1 MRRTILLLATVLA
14 VAGLS
19 AAAAQQAGAA
29 SAPVQLT
36 FDKSAISAGFWQG
49 TVAGDLSGSLTT
61 VLTEL
66 RVAGPVWHVRFDWI
80 VDAGGSS
87 FVADLRGTLN
97 TETGAVVMNGTVV
110 DGFLE
115 GAQVHEKGRLV
126 DPATLRFQGSIR
138 LMPATAG

>member
-1 MRRTILLLATVLA
+1 MRRTILLLAAVIA
-14 VAGLS
+14 VASLN
-19 AAAAQQAGAA
+19 AAAAPQAGAS

-36 FDKSAISAGFWQG
+36 FDKSAVSAGVWQG
-49 TVAGDLSGSLTT
+49 TVAGDLSGGLTT

-66 RVAGPVWHVRFDWI
+66 RIAGPVGHVRFDWI

-110 DGFLE
+110 EGFLE
-115 GAQVHEKGRLV
+115 GAQVHEEGQLV
-126 DPATLRFQGSIR
+126 DPAALRFRGTIR
-138 LMPATAG
+138 LMPASAG